1 MPRPGDGLCGLNLLQ
16 RAPSLASCVKRVR
29 ASVTVAAMPST
40 IPAGQRGT
48 EEDKCR
54 SSFHGPSRR

>member
-1 MPRPGDGLCGLNLLQ
+1 MRRPGDGLCGLYLLQ
-16 RAPSLASCVKRVR
+16 RAPSLAGCVERVR
-29 ASVTVAAMPST
+29 ASVMVAAMPSG
-40 IPAGQRGT
+40 IRGGQRGT